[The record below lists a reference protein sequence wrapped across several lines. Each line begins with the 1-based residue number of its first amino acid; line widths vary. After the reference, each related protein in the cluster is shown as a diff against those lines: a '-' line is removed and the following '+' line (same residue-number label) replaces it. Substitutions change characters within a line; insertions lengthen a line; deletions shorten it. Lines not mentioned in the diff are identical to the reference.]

1 MKSRIILL
9 ALSSIVSILLVLFSG
24 CYTQLGSLRNEKEGD
39 EEYTTTEQQ
48 GDSSYTN
55 ENESEDYTYNSGS
68 YDDYYRPHVGF
79 SYYYPSS
86 YWPSVAFG
94 MAYADPWFYD
104 YAWGYN
110 SWNNYYSPVWNPY
123 YGYYPYSYY
132 SPYYPSYYNG
142 YYYGYPGSSVLNGRR
157 DVGEVRAQGREDNG
171 NGRTYQLQGMPDVNL
186 TTGAAIGKAPTS
198 APPPNRN
205 SSTVKNNSRRSGS
218 DRTYV
223 PRDSRSAARSGN
235 ATHASGRSSSNRGD
249 RRRDTQP
256 QYRPNEPKNSSPPTY
271 STPPRENRG
280 STPSYTP
287 PPAPPPSSNNGS
299 SRSGSDRNSGESRGR
314 RP

>member
-1 MKSRIILL
+1 MKTRIEILIL
-9 ALSSIVSILLVLFSG
+9 ASVIGLLMIMLSG

-39 EEYTTTEQQ
+39 EEYMATEQQ
-48 GDSSYTN
+48 SDSSYTS
-55 ENESEDYTYNSGS
+55 ENESEGYTYNSGCC
-68 YDDYYRPHVGF
+68 DDYYRPHVGF

-123 YGYYPYSYY
+123 YGYYPNSFY
-132 SPYYPSYYNG
+132 SPYYSGYYGYYN
-142 YYYGYPGSSVLNGRR
+142 GYPGSSIVNGRR
-157 DVGEVRAQGREDNG
+157 DVGEVRAEGRDN
-171 NGRTYQLQGMPDVNL
+171 NNSGRAYQLQGMPDMNL
-186 TTGAAIGKAPTS
+186 STGAALGKAPTS

-205 SSTVKNNSRRSGS
+205 SSAVKNNSRRSGNN
-218 DRTYV
+218 RAYL

-235 ATHASGRSSSNRGD
+235 NATRASGRSSGSRNERYRG
-249 RRRDTQP
+249 TQP
-256 QYRPNEPKNSSPPTY
+256 QYRQNETPNSPPQTY
-271 STPPRENRG
+271 SAPPRENRG

-299 SRSGSDRNSGESRGR
+299 SRSGNDRSSGESRGR